1 MAMMFK
7 RLGLINRNQMG
18 FTLIELMLA
27 IAITSVITGAITT
40 TIFQVVNSSA
50 RTNNHMMAV
59 RQTQNAGYWVSRDAQ
74 MAQVVQPA
82 GELVDDPDGT
92 RFPLTLTW
100 TEWDGTVNEIT
111 YILEGTDL
119 WRDYD
124 GQRDPVAQFI
134 DSTMKDGQTQTRC
147 EFTDGALTFTVTA
160 TVGNDSQAQSET
172 RIYEVRPRPGS

>member
-1 MAMMFK
+1 MAMMFH

-27 IAITSVITGAITT
+27 IAITGVITGAITT

-59 RQTQNAGYWVSRDAQ
+59 RQVQNAGYWVSRDAQ
-74 MAQVVQPA
+74 MAQVVEPA
-82 GELVDDPDGT
+82 GELVDTPAGT
-92 RFPLTLTW
+92 GFPLTLTW

-111 YILEGTDL
+111 YILEGTEL

-124 GQRDPVAQFI
+124 GQRDPVAQFVNP
-134 DSTMKDGQTQTRC
+134 DPEKTRC
-147 EFTDGALTFTVTA
+147 EFTDGKLTFTITA
-160 TVGNDSQAQSET
+160 TVGSNSQAQSET
-172 RIYEVRPRPGS
+172 RIYEVKPRPGS